1 MRASD
6 EHERVLRHRLRAQR
20 IAPRAADDVT
30 VGDLVGSVCGIQAQ
44 EKPAAA
50 LSVRAR
56 RRGLTATDVERALY
70 DERSVVRTWCMR
82 GTFHLVATE
91 DLPWLLAVFGPT
103 FATRGPDPRRLA
115 AWGLDE
121 ERVEAVV
128 ETIGEVL
135 ADEGPLTRE
144 DIAEHLVDRGI
155 EVDPAT
161 QAVYHLIRRAAL
173 RGVVCEVAPID
184 GTNAYDRL
192 DSWVDLDPTPDHDD
206 ALATLARRYLAAYGP
221 ATRADF
227 AAWSGLYAKDVKTA
241 WASLADDARELE
253 TDAGEALMLEQ
264 ADSDD
269 PPTES
274 LSVRLLPGYDTY
286 LLGYKKD
293 HRPVPDGYES
303 HVWPGSAIIRPTVV
317 VDGRVVGTWRLDRSR
332 KTMGI
337 DVTPFESLDEGIL
350 KGVEREATDVGRF
363 LDESVECRVLRP
375 D

>member
-1 MRASD
+1 M
-6 EHERVLRHRLRAQR
+6 
-20 IAPRAADDVT
+20 
-30 VGDLVGSVCGIQAQ
+30 
-44 EKPAAA
+44 
-50 LSVRAR
+50 
-56 RRGLTATDVERALY
+56 
-70 DERSVVRTWCMR
+70 
-82 GTFHLVATE
+82 
-91 DLPWLLAVFGPT
+91 
-103 FATRGPDPRRLA
+103 
-115 AWGLDE
+115 
-121 ERVEAVV
+121 
-128 ETIGEVL
+128 
-135 ADEGPLTRE
+135 
-144 DIAEHLVDRGI
+144 
-155 EVDPAT
+155 
-161 QAVYHLIRRAAL
+161 
-173 RGVVCEVAPID
+173 
-184 GTNAYDRL
+184 
-192 DSWVDLDPTPDHDD
+192 
-206 ALATLARRYLAAYGP
+206 
-221 ATRADF
+221 
-227 AAWSGLYAKDVKTA
+227 KTA

-286 LLGYKKD
+286 LLGYEKE

-337 DVTPFESLDEGIL
+337 DVTPFESLDESIL